1 MKILATSDLRK
12 QIHTFQS
19 RKIEIR
25 TEKSFRTSP
34 DPESGQAI
42 PIRKIFTLDHADNLQ
57 LGKPST
63 IPFRG
68 LKRKARLEQI
78 QLAIHLSIKS
88 QKQLIL
94 ATQKSSSEESS
105 IGILRVYYLSYFH

>member
-1 MKILATSDLRK
+1 MLSRIRE
-12 QIHTFQS
+12 QVPTFQS
-19 RKIEIR
+19 RKDSILIER
-25 TEKSFRTSP
+25 SFRTSP

-42 PIRKIFTLDHADNLQ
+42 RIREIFTLDHADNLQ

-94 ATQKSSSEESS
+94 ATQNSSSEESS
-105 IGILRVYYLSYFH
+105 IGIVRVHYPLYFH

>member
-1 MKILATSDLRK
+1 MLSHIRE
-12 QIHTFQS
+12 QVPTFQS
-19 RKIEIR
+19 RKDSILIER
-25 TEKSFRTSP
+25 SFRTSP
-34 DPESGQAI
+34 YQRSGQAI
-42 PIRKIFTLDHADNLQ
+42 PIREIFTLDHADNLQ

-63 IPFRG
+63 VPFRG

-94 ATQKSSSEESS
+94 VTQNSSLEGTSTFGS
-105 IGILRVYYLSYFH
+105 IRYLLIFC

>member
-1 MKILATSDLRK
+1 M
-12 QIHTFQS
+12 QS
-19 RKIEIR
+19 
-25 TEKSFRTSP
+25 KSFRTSP
-34 DPESGQAI
+34 YQKSGQAI
-42 PIRKIFTLDHADNLQ
+42 LIREIFTLDHADNLQ

-94 ATQKSSSEESS
+94 ATQNNSLEEFSTV
-105 IGILRVYYLSYFH
+105 IVRMCYLFFSY